1 MSSLTLK
8 ILLTIYILYA
18 LLKFFEFFF
27 RDEETKKKGLYTVY
41 ENGGGAVV
49 KVFDNVTLVFVLVL
63 LGLLFWGGVEY
74 VSFTTG
80 LLVGMT
86 IIQIYFHRFSEP
98 LPPEKSPA
106 PPITALKM
114 LSYSVQANPG
124 LAWRELAL
132 MTALFLWALYMLVTR
147 GFGLFR

>member
-1 MSSLTLK
+1 MSSLMLK

-41 ENGGGAVV
+41 EKGGGAVV
-49 KVFDNVTLVFVLVL
+49 KVFDNVMLIFMLVL

-86 IIQIYFHRFSEP
+86 IIQVYFHRFFLSLCRRKDHP
-98 LPPEKSPA
+98 RHPSRRSRCSPI
-106 PPITALKM
+106 PFRQIPD
-114 LSYSVQANPG
+114 
-124 LAWRELAL
+124 WRGGS
-132 MTALFLWALYMLVTR
+132 LF
-147 GFGLFR
+147 